1 MYSVLLLTM
10 LSAAEPGSQPQ
21 QAVMQ
26 AGGCNSARMQTYAVP
41 QMRAGGCSG
50 SSYAISRQTYLRA
63 GVGCSGGVA
72 ASAGCSGG
80 AGRGGLFAGHRAR
93 VQARHDARAVRRS
106 GGGGSVE
113 AVAVAPAQCS
123 LAVVEQVQPQATVQA
138 PPVVVEQ
145 APPVTVQAASCP
157 PQATIAVVNS
167 VPVRARLIVPR
178 QRVLLGFTGSNCP
191 NGNCPGSGQ
200 PIFGWR

>member
-21 QAVMQ
+21 QAVIQ

-63 GVGCSGGVA
+63 STGCSGGVA

-123 LAVVEQVQPQATVQA
+123 LAIVEQVQPQVTVEA
-138 PPVVVEQ
+138 PPI
-145 APPVTVQAASCP
+145 TVQAAPCP

-191 NGNCPGSGQ
+191 GGNCPTG
-200 PIFGWR
+200 R